1 MSIFRRTM
9 NDLEAAARRRS
20 ATERRAAA
28 RWDDPEY
35 RMYADRSIARL
46 DQEHGRF
53 LAELATLDES
63 VRSALDLLKG

>member
-1 MSIFRRTM
+1 MSVFRRTI
-9 NDLEAAARRRS
+9 NDLDAAARRRG

-35 RMYADRSIARL
+35 RKYADRSIALL
-46 DQEHGRF
+46 DHEHRRF